1 MDENDKKLITN
12 LFNEWLELQDEKKE
26 ISKDISNILKKNK
39 EYKELKN
46 NIKILNEILKESRST
61 LIKDLDDN
69 FKEVNNNIKHII
81 SDTSDKLEVDNS
93 VVNKL
98 FNFQKIKLKKDKDE
112 LKEIVDCNINL
123 FENL

>member
-1 MDENDKKLITN
+1 MDENDKKLITG
-12 LFNEWLELQDEKKE
+12 LFNEWLDLQEERKE
-26 ISKDISNILKKNK
+26 ISKDITNILKKNK

-46 NIKILNEILKESRST
+46 NIKILNDSLKELRIT

-98 FNFQKIKLKKDKDE
+98 FNFQKIKLEKDKDE

>member
-12 LFNEWLELQDEKKE
+12 LFNEWLDLQEERKE

-46 NIKILNEILKESRST
+46 NIKILNETLKELRLT

-98 FNFQKIKLKKDKDE
+98 FNFQKIKLEKDKDE

>member
-12 LFNEWLELQDEKKE
+12 LFNEWLDLQEERKE

-46 NIKILNEILKESRST
+46 NIKVLNETLKELRLT

-98 FNFQKIKLKKDKDE
+98 FNFQKIKLEKDKDE

>member
-1 MDENDKKLITN
+1 MDENDKKLITS

-26 ISKDISNILKKNK
+26 ISKDIINILKKNK

-46 NIKILNEILKESRST
+46 NIKVLNDTLKELRIN

-98 FNFQKIKLKKDKDE
+98 FNFQKIKLEKDKDE